1 MKKIFGSFL
10 AVLLLIGMA
19 GCAKK
24 GTDSSGYQIYYTN
37 MERTKLVPESYHTQ
51 SGDTGGVAAELL
63 AKLATPSVSAEHTS
77 LLPSGVEITGNS
89 LSDGQLTL
97 NFNDAYQK
105 LDNASEILLR
115 AGVVMTMTQMQDVR
129 TVVFHIGNDVLRDIS
144 GEPVGAMTA
153 GMFINTQVGTN
164 SYKYASL
171 SLYFSNRDGNKLVR
185 EVRNVHYSSNTTLER
200 VVMEQL
206 LQGPMNTQ
214 LLPLLPEDVRVLS
227 VTVGDN
233 LCTLNLSKE
242 FLNVRGDENLLPE
255 VTIYGIVNSL
265 CDVLGVDRVQFQVE
279 GQTNVLYKE
288 SLNLTGP
295 FHRNSELIETS
306 ESTEAKQDAKPSIG
320 L

>member
-1 MKKIFGSFL
+1 MKRIFCSFL

-37 MERTKLVPESYHTQ
+37 MEKTRLATESYHAQ
-51 SGDTGGVAAELL
+51 AADTGELIPELL
-63 AKLATPSVSAEHTS
+63 DKMASPSAPAEHAS
-77 LLPSGVEITGNS
+77 VLASGVEITGNS
-89 LSDGQLTL
+89 LSDGQLTVT
-97 NFNDAYQK
+97 FNEEYQN
-105 LDNASEILLR
+105 LDPAAEILLR
-115 AGVVMTMTQMQDVR
+115 AAVVMTMTQMQEVR

-153 GMFINTQVGTN
+153 SMFLNAQVGTN
-164 SYKYASL
+164 SYRYASL
-171 SLYFSNRDGNKLVR
+171 SLYFSNKEGNKLVR

-206 LQGPMNTQ
+206 LKGPMNSQ
-214 LLPLLPEDVRVLS
+214 LLPVLPEDVS
-227 VTVGDN
+227 VISITVEDN

-242 FLNVRGDENLLPE
+242 FLSVRDDDNLQPE
-255 VTIYGIVNSL
+255 VTIYSIVNSL
-265 CDVLGVDRVQFQVE
+265 CDMLGVERVQFQVE

-295 FHRNSELIETS
+295 FHRNSALIETA
-306 ESTEAKQDAKPSIG
+306 ESTEAEQDAKPSIG

>member
-1 MKKIFGSFL
+1 MKKIFCSIL

-37 MERTKLVPESYHTQ
+37 IERTKLVEESYHAQ
-51 SGDTGGVAAELL
+51 SGETDGVIAELL
-63 AKLATPSVSAEHTS
+63 VKLASPSMSAEHTS
-77 LLPSGVEITGNS
+77 ALVSDVEITGSS
-89 LSDGQLTL
+89 LSDGQLTVT
-97 NFNDAYQK
+97 FSDAYQN

-115 AGVVMTMTQMQDVR
+115 AAVVMTMAQVKDVR

-153 GMFINTQVGTN
+153 GMFINAQVGIN
-164 SYKYASL
+164 SYRYASL
-171 SLYFSNRDGNKLVR
+171 ALYFSNKDGSKLVR

-206 LQGPMNTQ
+206 LKGPMSAQ
-214 LLPLLPEDVRVLS
+214 LLPVLPEDVRVIS
-227 VTVGDN
+227 VAVEDN

-242 FLNVRGDENLLPE
+242 FLNVRGDEKLLPE
-255 VTIYGIVNSL
+255 VTIYSIVNSL
-265 CDVLGVDRVQFQVE
+265 CDVLGVERVQFQVE

-295 FHRNSELIETS
+295 FHRNSDLIETT
-306 ESTEAKQDAKPSIG
+306 ESTEAEQDAKPSIG